1 MDQKPRYT
9 DVFARLTYAFLMI
22 LFNKRT
28 EICLAYYCFPNQTGP
43 NPLFFTSECSRILTP
58 GRSIFIQMIAMSLS
72 ELPSPSPNSTP
83 IHKKD
88 SEAIRVSIP
97 IPSASE
103 SSYYLSAPGSIQED
117 PADSLRRSP
126 SALFF
131 SSSSRYKSKQADTI
145 CSVRDAS
152 YVP

>member
-1 MDQKPRYT
+1 MEQKPRCT
-9 DVFARLTYAFLMI
+9 DAFAPLTYAFLVI

-28 EICLAYYCFPNQTGP
+28 EIFRAYYCFPNQTGP
-43 NPLFFTSECSRILTP
+43 NPLFFTSEYSRIHTP

-72 ELPSPSPNSTP
+72 ELPSPNSTQST
-83 IHKKD
+83 KKD

-117 PADSLRRSP
+117 PADSLRRGP

>member
-1 MDQKPRYT
+1 MEQKPRCT
-9 DVFARLTYAFLMI
+9 DAFAPLTYAFLVI

-28 EICLAYYCFPNQTGP
+28 EIFRAYYCFPNQTGP

-72 ELPSPSPNSTP
+72 ELPSPNSTP

-103 SSYYLSAPGSIQED
+103 SSYYLSAPGSIQKD
-117 PADSLRRSP
+117 PADSLRRGP

>member
-1 MDQKPRYT
+1 MEQKPRCT
-9 DVFARLTYAFLMI
+9 DAFAPLTYAFLVI

-28 EICLAYYCFPNQTGP
+28 EIFRAYYCFPNQTGP
-43 NPLFFTSECSRILTP
+43 NPLFFTSECSRMLTP

-72 ELPSPSPNSTP
+72 ELPSPNSTQST
-83 IHKKD
+83 KKD

-117 PADSLRRSP
+117 PADSLRRGP

>member
-1 MDQKPRYT
+1 MEQKPRCT
-9 DVFARLTYAFLMI
+9 DAFAPLTYAFLMI

-28 EICLAYYCFPNQTGP
+28 EIFRAYYCFPNQTGP
-43 NPLFFTSECSRILTP
+43 NPLFLTSECSRILTP

-72 ELPSPSPNSTP
+72 ELPSPNSTP
-83 IHKKD
+83 IHKKRLGSNPGID
-88 SEAIRVSIP
+88 SNTLRFRVFIL
-97 IPSASE
+97 SE
-103 SSYYLSAPGSIQED
+103 RARFYP
-117 PADSLRRSP
+117 RRSSRLPRGP

>member
-1 MDQKPRYT
+1 MEQKPRCT
-9 DVFARLTYAFLMI
+9 DVFAPSTYAFLMI

-28 EICLAYYCFPNQTGP
+28 EIFRAYYCFPNQTGP
-43 NPLFFTSECSRILTP
+43 NPLFLTSECSRILTP

-72 ELPSPSPNSTP
+72 ELPSPNSTQST
-83 IHKKD
+83 KKD

-117 PADSLRRSP
+117 PADSLRRGP

-145 CSVRDAS
+145 CFVRDAS

>member
-1 MDQKPRYT
+1 MEQKPRCT
-9 DVFARLTYAFLMI
+9 DAFAPLTYAFLMI

-28 EICLAYYCFPNQTGP
+28 EIFRAYYCFPNQTGP
-43 NPLFFTSECSRILTP
+43 NPLFLTSECSRILTP
-58 GRSIFIQMIAMSLS
+58 GRSIFIQMITIPFPGTQT
-72 ELPSPSPNSTP
+72 LPQST
-83 IHKKD
+83 KKD

-117 PADSLRRSP
+117 PADSLRRGP

>member
-1 MDQKPRYT
+1 MEQKPRCT
-9 DVFARLTYAFLMI
+9 DAFAPLTYAFLMI

-28 EICLAYYCFPNQTGP
+28 EIFRAYYCFPNQTGP

-58 GRSIFIQMIAMSLS
+58 GRSIFIQIHDT
-72 ELPSPSPNSTP
+72 LPGNPNSTP

-117 PADSLRRSP
+117 PADSLRRGP